1 MNKASNSQEAI
12 KQDPQAALNRVLG
25 FLRSGQ
31 LPDALALCR
40 QIVKTVPAYA
50 DAWLLLCQLQ
60 LDLQR
65 PDRAMD
71 CVDRA
76 LALNAGNSKAVLLR
90 AECLIANSRIV
101 EARAV
106 LESLESQLPRDALML
121 RLVGNVYAGILS
133 YDDASRCFQRSVKLD
148 AEDVECWHLYSGVLF
163 AQGLMDE
170 AEQALNEVLRLNPN
184 HSEALLTRSSMRKQR
199 VEDNHVDELQEVLAA
214 GQVDRK
220 DTVMV
225 AYALAKE
232 LDDLAQYPAAFRALK
247 GGANGNDKLLD
258 YSVDRDVGFME
269 NLVESY
275 GQKISRLSSDN
286 TLGEGLIFIVS
297 LPRAGSTLV
306 DRILASHSAVESLG
320 ETEAFHDALL
330 QHARAASA
338 VTRMTFM
345 DALTHIDYA
354 AVAGTYLGKLAGL
367 SEDMPV
373 LIDKTPANVQ
383 YLGLIHKALPRAKIV
398 HVQKSPMDA
407 CYSIYKTYF
416 SRGYGYSYDLQKLGR
431 YYVAYQKMME
441 YWAARLPGV
450 FLDVKYEQLVD
461 DQEAESRRLLE
472 YCGLEWEPR
481 CLDFHLNS
489 SPTATASVTQVRQ
502 AMFRSSLDK
511 WRCYEKQLAPLA
523 DILRSADIEIV

>member
-1 MNKASNSQEAI
+1 
-12 KQDPQAALNRVLG
+12 
-25 FLRSGQ
+25 
-31 LPDALALCR
+31 
-40 QIVKTVPAYA
+40 
-50 DAWLLLCQLQ
+50 
-60 LDLQR
+60 
-65 PDRAMD
+65 MD

-76 LALNAGNSKAVLLR
+76 LVLDTGNPRAVLLR

-106 LESLESQLPRDALML
+106 LESLESELQRDALMQ
-121 RLVGNVYAGILS
+121 RLIGNVYAGLLS

-148 AEDVECWHLYSGVLF
+148 AEDIECWHLYSGVLF

-170 AEQALNEVLRLNPN
+170 AERALNEVLRLNPH

-199 VEDNHVDELQEVLAA
+199 AEDNHVDELQEVLAT

-220 DTVMV
+220 GRVMV

-232 LDDLAQYPAAFRALK
+232 LDDLAEYPAAFRALK
-247 GGANGNDKLLD
+247 GGADENDRLLA

-269 NLVESY
+269 NLAESY
-275 GQKISRLSSDN
+275 GQNISQLDSNS

-306 DRILASHSAVESLG
+306 DRILASHSAVESMG

-338 VTRMTFM
+338 VTKMTFM
-345 DALTHIDYA
+345 DALTRIDYA
-354 AVAGTYLGKLAGL
+354 NLAETYLGRLANY
-367 SEDMPV
+367 STEKPV

-383 YLGLIHKALPRAKIV
+383 YLGLLHKALPRAKIV

-416 SRGYGYSYDLQKLGR
+416 SAGYGYSYDLQKLGR

-450 FLDVKYEQLVD
+450 FLDVRYERLVD

-481 CLDFHLNS
+481 CMDFHLNS

-511 WRCYEKQLAPLA
+511 WRCYEQQLAPLA
-523 DILRSADIEIV
+523 GILRSADIEIV